1 MNPSASMKIDQI
13 SSASGEIS
21 VNKRRKL
28 DVYGDEIDDEDEE
41 QFDDEFDGNG
51 S

>member
-1 MNPSASMKIDQI
+1 MKIDQI

-28 DVYGDEIDDEDEE
+28 DVYGDEIDEDEE
-41 QFDDEFDGNG
+41 QFDDDFDGNG